1 VDIEGASAGRLL
13 GIDLGTRTLGMAVS
27 DELGI
32 TAQGISTLRRKNK
45 RTDMQYLAGILEKY
59 GITEIIIGNPLHMHS
74 GGETAGTQRTAE
86 FADELRQRFGLP
98 VHLWD
103 ERLTTAEA
111 QRLLRDSE
119 VSSRRRAQVVD
130 QMAAVLILQAFMENR
145 QAAHRRNDPFPD
157 GE

>member
-1 VDIEGASAGRLL
+1 MGL
-13 GIDLGTRTLGMAVS
+13 AVS

-32 TAQGISTLRRKNK
+32 TAQGISTLKRKNK
-45 RTDMQYLAGILEKY
+45 RTDLQYLADILNRY
-59 GITEIIIGNPLHMHS
+59 GITEIVLGNPLHMR
-74 GGETAGTQRTAE
+74 GGETAGTERTAA
-86 FADELRQRFGLP
+86 FAEQLRKRFGLP

-119 VSSRRRAQVVD
+119 VSSRRRAQVID
-130 QMAAVLILQAFMENR
+130 QMAAVLILMAFMENR
-145 QAAHRRNDPFPD
+145 KNAGDRPTA

>member
-1 VDIEGASAGRLL
+1 VDTKASPPARLL
-13 GIDLGTRTLGMAVS
+13 GIDLGSKTMGLAVS

-45 RTDMQYLAGILEKY
+45 RTDLQYLAGILEKY
-59 GITEIIIGNPLHMHS
+59 GISEIIVGNPLHMR
-74 GGETAGTQRTAE
+74 GGATEGTERTAL
-86 FADELRQRFGLP
+86 FAEELRLHFSLP

-111 QRLLRDSE
+111 QRLLRDAE

-130 QMAAVLILQAFMENR
+130 QMAAVLILQAFMEYR
-145 QAAHRRNDPFPD
+145 SSSRKRSDQ
-157 GE
+157 GISS